1 MSRKLTNFERMF
13 VIFNQALHGQNCP
26 FFGATISLQQ
36 PDHFPKPHS
45 FNLSWLQE
53 RAVEAFC
60 QTRWKYPTVAAR
72 VIDGDEALYN
82 IESEVEVKEW
92 AERTVS
98 TIAQDGG
105 WIALRESL
113 SRNSPIPTKDGD
125 YCLFYLIVRPDE
137 AENSQLTTFDILMHT
152 HHVFTDGSGIRTIF
166 NEFLTRLADPLPP
179 GEILWGQ
186 EVDRLLPASI
196 LLEKEDLET
205 VNGVITP
212 PVAGEKLKGYFKV
225 NYTKMPILPFYK
237 YQLVTNSLY
246 SRMLGFLS
254 IVQTLLLLSRSIE
267 APSWFLIRLRV
278 TNFFRNFLPLAANT
292 E

>member
-1 MSRKLTNFERMF
+1 MSRQLTNFERMF

-26 FFGATISLQQ
+26 FFGATISVQR
-36 PDHFPKPHS
+36 PDRSIESPS
-45 FNLSWLQE
+45 FNLPWLQE

-72 VIDGDEALYN
+72 VIDGDKALYN
-82 IESEVEVKEW
+82 IESEVEVKAW

-137 AENSQLTTFDILMHT
+137 AESPKLMTFDVLMHT
-152 HHVFTDGSGIRTIF
+152 HHVFTDGSGVRTIF
-166 NEFLTRLADPLPP
+166 NEFLTRLADPLAP
-179 GEILWGQ
+179 GEIVWGQ

-196 LLEKEDLET
+196 LLEKEET
-205 VNGVITP
+205 ETAHGMITP

-225 NYTKMPILPFYK
+225 SYTNHANFSHYK
-237 YQLVTNSLY
+237 YQLTNSCRSPTLD
-246 SRMLGFLS
+246 FPS
-254 IVQTLLLLSRSIE
+254 IGQTLLLLSQSIE
-267 APSWFLIRLRV
+267 APS
-278 TNFFRNFLPLAANT
+278 
-292 E
+292 